1 MKRKIVKIDESKC
14 NGCALCVPSCHE
26 GAIRIINGKA
36 KLLEDALCDG
46 LGACLGEC
54 PQGAI
59 TIEERDAK
67 AFSEEAVSMAKKNE
81 ASDKPMACGCPGSM
95 MRDFRAASSPD
106 AVHSAVAL
114 QGNVPSALQQWP
126 IQLKLLNPRA
136 PFFQDADL
144 LVAADCTAFSFGPF
158 HQKFL
163 KNKALVVFCP
173 KLDEGLDE
181 YIEKLTGIL
190 KENNIRSITVVRM
203 EVPCCGGTVKI
214 VEEALRRSGKNILMK
229 EYTLSLQGE
238 MV

>member
-1 MKRKIVKIDESKC
+1 MERKIVKIDESKC
-14 NGCALCVPSCHE
+14 NGCGMCVPSCHE
-26 GAIRIINGKA
+26 GAIKIINGKA

-59 TIEERDAK
+59 TIEERDAA
-67 AFSEEAVSMAKKNE
+67 AFSEEAVSMKKNE
-81 ASDKPMACGCPGSM
+81 VLDKPMACGCPGSM
-95 MRDFRAASSPD
+95 TRDFRSISP
-106 AVHSAVAL
+106 SADPYPVTA
-114 QGNVPSALQQWP
+114 QVNGPSALRQWP
-126 IQLKLLNPRA
+126 IQLRLLNPRA

-144 LVAADCTAFSFGPF
+144 LVAADCTAFSFGSF

-163 KNKALVVFCP
+163 KNKVLIVFCP
-173 KLDEGLDE
+173 KLDEDLDE

-203 EVPCCGGTVKI
+203 EVPCCGGTLKI
-214 VEEALRRSGKNILMK
+214 TEEALRRSGKNILMK

-238 MV
+238 MI